1 MKKIIILLAVLG
13 LVLVTGCSKEE
24 SVKLESVTMKEVYNI
39 SENIEKYPDYVIVDV
54 RSIEEFR
61 SGHIKNAV
69 NVPLPNINEIDIP
82 KDKKIIVYC
91 RSGSRSTTAAGE
103 LQKLGYKYIYNM
115 GGILDWEYEL
125 IKGDE

>member
-1 MKKIIILLAVLG
+1 MKKIVILLVLG
-13 LVLVTGCSKEE
+13 LILITGCSKEE
-24 SVKLESVTMKEVYNI
+24 SMRLESISMKQVYDI
-39 SENIEKYPDYVIVDV
+39 SENMDDYPEYVIVDV
-54 RSIEEFR
+54 RSVEEYR

>member
-1 MKKIIILLAVLG
+1 MKKIVILLVLG
-13 LVLVTGCSKEE
+13 LVLITGCSKEE
-24 SVKLESVTMKEVYNI
+24 SMRLESISMKQVHNI
-39 SENIEKYPDYVIVDV
+39 SENMDDYPEYVIVDV
-54 RSIEEFR
+54 RSIEEYK

-91 RSGSRSTTAAGE
+91 RSGSRSLTSAGE
-103 LQKLGYKYIYNM
+103 LHKLGYKYIFNM

-125 IKGDE
+125 VKE

>member
-1 MKKIIILLAVLG
+1 MKKILFLILIS
-13 LVLVTGCSKEE
+13 LVLVGCSSVEE
-24 SVKLESVTMKEVYNI
+24 SVKVESILMKEVYNI
-39 SENIEKYPDYVIVDV
+39 SENIEKYPEYVILDV

-69 NVPLPNINEIDIP
+69 NLPLPNINEIEIP

-91 RSGSRSTTAAGE
+91 RSGSRSLTAAGE

>member
-24 SVKLESVTMKEVYNI
+24 SVKLESITMKEVYKI
-39 SENIEKYPDYVIVDV
+39 SENIEKYSDYVIVDV

-82 KDKKIIVYC
+82 TDKKIIVYC
-91 RSGSRSTTAAGE
+91 RSGSRSLNAAGE
-103 LQKLGYKYIYNM
+103 LHKLGYKYIYNM

>member
-1 MKKIIILLAVLG
+1 MKKIVILLVLG
-13 LVLVTGCSKEE
+13 LVILTGCSKEE

-69 NVPLPNINEIDIP
+69 NVPLPNINERDIP
-82 KDKKIIVYC
+82 KDNKIIVYC

>member
-1 MKKIIILLAVLG
+1 MKKILFLILIS
-13 LVLVTGCSKEE
+13 LVLVGCSSVEE
-24 SVKLESVTMKEVYNI
+24 SVKVESILMKEVYNI
-39 SENIEKYPDYVIVDV
+39 SENIEKYPEYVILDV

-69 NVPLPNINEIDIP
+69 NLPLPNINEIEIP

-91 RSGSRSTTAAGE
+91 RSGSRSLTAAGE

-115 GGILDWEYEL
+115 GGILDWEYKLVKE
-125 IKGDE
+125 

>member
-1 MKKIIILLAVLG
+1 MKKIVILLVLG
-13 LVLVTGCSKEE
+13 LVILNGCSKEE
-24 SVKLESVTMKEVYNI
+24 SVNLESVTMKEVYNI

>member
-1 MKKIIILLAVLG
+1 MKKIVILLVLG
-13 LVLVTGCSKEE
+13 LIWITGCSKEE
-24 SVKLESVTMKEVYNI
+24 SMRLESISMKQVYDI
-39 SENIEKYPDYVIVDV
+39 SENMDDYPEYVIVDV
-54 RSIEEFR
+54 RSVEEYR

-91 RSGSRSTTAAGE
+91 RSGSRSLTSAGE
-103 LQKLGYKYIYNM
+103 LHKLGYKYIFNM

-125 IKGDE
+125 VKE

>member
-1 MKKIIILLAVLG
+1 MKKIIILLVVLG

-24 SVKLESVTMKEVYNI
+24 SVKLESITMKEVYKI
-39 SENIEKYPDYVIVDV
+39 SENIEKYSDYVIVDV

-82 KDKKIIVYC
+82 TDKKIIVYC
-91 RSGSRSTTAAGE
+91 RSGSRSLNAAGE
-103 LQKLGYKYIYNM
+103 LHKLGYKYIYNM

>member
-1 MKKIIILLAVLG
+1 MKKLVILLVLG
-13 LVLVTGCSKEE
+13 LILITGCSKDE
-24 SVKLESVTMKEVYNI
+24 SMRLESISMKQVYDI
-39 SENIEKYPDYVIVDV
+39 SENMDDYPEYVIVDV
-54 RSIEEFR
+54 RSVEEYR

-91 RSGSRSTTAAGE
+91 RSGSRSLTSAGE
-103 LQKLGYKYIYNM
+103 LYKLGYKYIYNM

-125 IKGDE
+125 IKE